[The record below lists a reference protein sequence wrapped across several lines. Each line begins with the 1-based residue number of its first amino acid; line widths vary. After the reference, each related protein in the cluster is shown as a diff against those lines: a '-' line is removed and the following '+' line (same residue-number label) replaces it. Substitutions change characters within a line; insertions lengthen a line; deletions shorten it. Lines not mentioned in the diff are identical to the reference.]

1 MIISAIIIKSVGG
14 LFTIRTDEEYKG
26 EREFDVRAKGSFKHE
41 RITLLAGDRV
51 EVEID
56 EHGEFYISRI
66 LTRTNSLIRPPLANL
81 DLIFIVISC
90 KKPAPVYETID
101 KMISIAEFNK
111 IEPVIVITKAD
122 LDPSFASEAYDIY
135 SRAGFKTMITS
146 SESGQ
151 GCTEVRE
158 YIEAMSQKT
167 PIVCAFS
174 GASGAG
180 KSTIINKIFPT
191 LRLETGDL
199 SRKIERG
206 KNTTR
211 TTELFPLEKLLGEGY
226 MGYLADTPGFSLL
239 DFERFDFFF
248 LEELKDT
255 FREFGET
262 EGRCR
267 YTKCTHTKEEGC
279 SIIERVKL
287 GEIPKSRHDSYISLY
302 NILKTKP
309 KWKR

>member
-26 EREFDVRAKGSFKHE
+26 KREFDVRAKGSFKHD

-66 LTRTNSLIRPPLANL
+66 ITRKNSLIRPPLANL

-122 LDPSFASEAYDIY
+122 LDPSFAAEAYDIY

-158 YIEAMSQKT
+158 YIEALSQKT
-167 PIVCAFS
+167 PVVCAFS

-239 DFERFDFFF
+239 DFERFDFFY

-279 SIIERVKL
+279 SIIERVKS